1 MLRAWWQANM
11 DARRLISLLLS
22 VAGLTVV
29 GIATSAS
36 PVSLAFD
43 NPPYGAG
50 LVGAFLGAAIGGHF
64 RHRVSDPERA
74 LLWALAYGASV
85 AAILIAVFAILVLIR
100 PPVRGVPSLEDVWG
114 GVLLSGLLV
123 AYVGA
128 FLWERDA
135 RRRRFGAPALLGA
148 WLMVAGTVA
157 RSSGDPWAALE
168 APVSLSGLGVLLL
181 ASVAFLRSRR
191 SSHQEAVNPDTWR

>member
-191 SSHQEAVNPDTWR
+191 SSHQDAVNPDTWR

>member
-11 DARRLISLLLS
+11 DARRSISLALS
-22 VAGLTVV
+22 VAGLTMV

-43 NPPYGAG
+43 NPLYGAG
-50 LVGAFLGAAIGGHF
+50 LVGAFLGAVIGGHF

-74 LLWALAYGASV
+74 LLWGLAIGAAV
-85 AAILIAVFAILVLIR
+85 AAIMVAGFATLVLIR
-100 PPVRGVPSLEDVWG
+100 PPVRGVQGLEDVWG
-114 GVLLSGLLV
+114 GVLLCGLLV

-128 FLWERDA
+128 LLWERDA

-148 WLMVAGTVA
+148 WLLVAGTVA

-168 APVSLSGLGVLLL
+168 APASLSGLGVLLL
-181 ASVAFLRSRR
+181 TALAFEASRR
-191 SSHQEAVNPDTWR
+191 SSHQDAAEPDTWR

>member
-1 MLRAWWQANM
+1 MLRAWWQANV
-11 DARRLISLLLS
+11 DARRSTSLLLS

-74 LLWALAYGASV
+74 LLWALANGASV
-85 AAILIAVFAILVLIR
+85 AAILIAAFVTLVVIR
-100 PPVRGVPSLEDVWG
+100 PTLRGIPGLGDAWG
-114 GVLLSGLLV
+114 GVLVSGLLV

-135 RRRRFGAPALLGA
+135 RRRRFGGLALLAA
-148 WLMVAGTVA
+148 WLIAVGIVA

-181 ASVAFLRSRR
+181 TALAFEASRR
-191 SSHQEAVNPDTWR
+191 SSHQDAAEPDTWR